1 MSGYPIL
8 TITNYRAGKISRQQ
22 FIRQFS
28 DWQKSRGI
36 DYGCK
41 GLARHGFVGV
51 TYRGVNATIRGGA
64 LYFVTETCEDEKGV
78 RRHTRQKAESFSE
91 FERKV
96 DMAICD
102 RLRGKPW
109 N

>member
-1 MSGYPIL
+1 MSGYPIHI
-8 TITNYRAGKISRQQ
+8 ITNYRAGKISRRQ

-41 GLARHGFVGV
+41 GLARHGFVGI
-51 TYRGVNATIRGGA
+51 TYRVVNATIRG
-64 LYFVTETCEDEKGV
+64 
-78 RRHTRQKAESFSE
+78 
-91 FERKV
+91 KV

-102 RLRGKPW
+102 RLRGALW